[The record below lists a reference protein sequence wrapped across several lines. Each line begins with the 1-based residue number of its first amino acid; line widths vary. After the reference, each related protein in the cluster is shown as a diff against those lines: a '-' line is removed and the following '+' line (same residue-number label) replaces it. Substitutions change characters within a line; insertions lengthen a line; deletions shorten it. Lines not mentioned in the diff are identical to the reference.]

1 MASEERNQWGPTIAY
16 FPDEQKMLSG
26 SSDKTARLWD
36 LRAGKEIEGTRV
48 VCEQEVNAVAVSS
61 DGRWAVTA
69 GGEVYP
75 HDIPGKLKVYEMKT
89 GIVKR
94 FEGHSRGITCID
106 ISIDSKLLAS
116 GSRDGT
122 ARTWSLD
129 TGELV
134 AGPFDTVD
142 CAGAVRFSMIRGSL
156 QCIQCSYGKPEHRA
170 RFSQHFWSRALKRLQ
185 TP

>member
-1 MASEERNQWGPTIAY
+1 MIVGTTLVGHEQFFYYTSDGKRRENQWGPTIAY

-61 DGRWAVTA
+61 DGRWVVTA

-75 HDIPGKLKVYEMKT
+75 HDIPGELKVYEMKT

-94 FEGHSRGITCID
+94 FEGHS
-106 ISIDSKLLAS
+106 
-116 GSRDGT
+116 
-122 ARTWSLD
+122 
-129 TGELV
+129 
-134 AGPFDTVD
+134 
-142 CAGAVRFSMIRGSL
+142 
-156 QCIQCSYGKPEHRA
+156 
-170 RFSQHFWSRALKRLQ
+170 
-185 TP
+185 